1 MTFFIALQKKHSA
14 TSKSRKAGDFVHKSR
29 NLSCNMTGMQNIL
42 LYAHRGSTILAPEST
57 LPAFEVA
64 ILHGADILEIDV
76 RMSHDDQIV
85 VFHDERVDRTCNG
98 HGKIRDLSLKQLKKL
113 DAGYRFVDPNGRTWR
128 ENKTRV
134 LTLSEL
140 FELFPQTPV
149 NIDIKDNSKE
159 AALAVAGILEKADR
173 YSTVNVGSFHSSALQ
188 HFRQRLPQVTT
199 AATQAEVAN
208 LYFKR
213 GLYKNPPFEYL
224 QIPMHYMGLPLA
236 GNTFISHAKKRGIK
250 PVYWTIN
257 DQASMEKLISRG
269 AAGFVTDRV
278 DIAGKLLGKSR
289 HK

>member
-1 MTFFIALQKKHSA
+1 
-14 TSKSRKAGDFVHKSR
+14 
-29 NLSCNMTGMQNIL
+29 MQNIL

-76 RMSHDDQIV
+76 RMSHD
-85 VFHDERVDRTCNG
+85 
-98 HGKIRDLSLKQLKKL
+98 
-113 DAGYRFVDPNGRTWR
+113 
-128 ENKTRV
+128 
-134 LTLSEL
+134 
-140 FELFPQTPV
+140 
-149 NIDIKDNSKE
+149 
-159 AALAVAGILEKADR
+159 
-173 YSTVNVGSFHSSALQ
+173 
-188 HFRQRLPQVTT
+188 VTT